1 MPTVLTL
8 IVPPPVIV
16 RTVPSFTRPP
26 VKVTTPPELMVALVA
41 AVTCSVQV
49 LVPPVK
55 VRVPP
60 PLIVRLPD
68 GGATIKL
75 TLPVPLITKASPVGL
90 LSPFSNRVA
99 PLDTVVPAAVAPK
112 VPFPVTSSV
121 PPETVVRPVYVLA
134 PLRTNVPPVVFVSA
148 PSPYTSVPLITK
160 ASPVGSLRPFSNRVA
175 PLDTTVPAAVVPKVP
190 FPVTSSMPPET
201 VVRPVY
207 VLAPLRTNVQ
217 PVVFVSAPLPPVPPT
232 FQNSLVVVD
241 ANPLA
246 ARPTKRIETGRKR
259 LWIRG
264 FTDGNVGNWK

>member
-112 VPFPVTSSV
+112 VPFPVTSS
-121 PPETVVRPVYVLA
+121 
-134 PLRTNVPPVVFVSA
+134 
-148 PSPYTSVPLITK
+148 
-160 ASPVGSLRPFSNRVA
+160 
-175 PLDTTVPAAVVPKVP
+175 
-190 FPVTSSMPPET
+190 MPPET